1 MFFGNSLPF
10 NPEQDIPSLA
20 GKVIL
25 VTGANIGLGKQCVLE
40 YARHQPSL
48 IWLVARTLDKAQTA
62 ADEIRQQLQVEN
74 KNTPPIKPLAMDL
87 SSLSSV
93 TTAAHTIVAESSRLD
108 ILMLNAGIMAAPPG
122 LTSDGYEL
130 QFGTNYI
137 GHALFTK
144 LLLPVL
150 KKTAAIPDADVRII
164 SLSSH
169 GHVYA
174 PKEGVLFDTLRTD
187 AESLGPYGRYGQSKL
202 AIILWTRQMASK
214 YPQFTLASIHPGVV
228 RTNLMNNATGSPWV
242 IRLLGM
248 VANKVVTP
256 VDQGVKNQLWAS
268 VAREVKSGEYYE
280 PVGIGGAADANGR
293 GRCAGAEGVGMD
305 GEGAAGV

>member
-1 MFFGNSLPF
+1 MFFGKSLPF
-10 NPEQDIPSLA
+10 NPEQDIPSIA

-48 IWLVARTLDKAQTA
+48 IWLAARTIDKAQTA
-62 ADEIRQQLQVEN
+62 ADEIRQQV
-74 KNTPPIKPLAMDL
+74 KNAPPIKPLAMDL

-93 TTAAHTIVAESSRLD
+93 ATAARTVAAESTRLD

-150 KKTAAIPDADVRII
+150 EKTAAMPDADVRIV

-187 AESLGPYGRYGQSKL
+187 AESLGAYGRYGQSKL
-202 AIILWTRQMASK
+202 AIILWTRQMARK
-214 YPQFTLASIHPGVV
+214 YPQITLASIHPGVV

-242 IRLLGM
+242 IRVLGK

-256 VDQGVKNQLWAS
+256 VDQGVRNQLWAS
-268 VAREVKSGEYYE
+268 VAKEVKSGEYYE
-280 PVGIGGAADANGR
+280 PIGIGGPQTPK
-293 GRCAGAEGVGMD
+293 
-305 GEGAAGV
+305 GEDDILGLKVWEWTEKELQGYE

>member
-48 IWLVARTLDKAQTA
+48 IWLAARTLDKAQTA
-62 ADEIRQQLQVEN
+62 ADEIRQQLEV
-74 KNTPPIKPLAMDL
+74 KNTPTIKPLAMDL

-93 TTAAHTIVAESSRLD
+93 TTAARTVVAESSRLD

-144 LLLPVL
+144 LLLPIL
-150 KKTAAIPDADVRII
+150 EKTAATIPDADVRIV

-187 AESLGPYGRYGQSKL
+187 AESLGAYGRYGQSKL
-202 AIILWTRQMASK
+202 AIILWTRQMARK

-268 VAREVKSGEYYE
+268 VARDVKSGEYYE
-280 PVGIGGAADANGR
+280 PVGIGGATDAEGR
-293 GRCAGAEGVGMD
+293 GRCAGCEGVGMD